1 MASSEIPM
9 NSAGGSA
16 FIRPTALERSMGRLM
31 RSPEGHDAGAGDAGA
46 GEAGAAA
53 ASGAEASALGGAG
66 ADAGA
71 GGGDQAAGGEG
82 SALGGAGEGAVEKT
96 PEEIAAEAKATEE
109 AAAAAKAAEIPEA
122 YELTAP
128 EGLTIDPKDIEAAT
142 PVFKDLGLTNEQ
154 ANKLMPVAA
163 AFAQRLVDDG
173 NAKIL
178 AQVQADRK
186 AWLDSAQA
194 DPEIGGAKWKESLAQ
209 GAHALDR
216 LGFAKGSPF
225 RVLLDE
231 SGLGNHPE
239 MIRAWS
245 KVGKAIG
252 DDPTFLRGAGNP
264 SAKRDVAASLYPND
278 VPKGGQ

>member
-1 MASSEIPM
+1 M
-9 NSAGGSA
+9 NSGAA

-31 RSPEGHDAGAGDAGA
+31 RSPEGHDGGDAGA
-46 GEAGAAA
+46 
-53 ASGAEASALGGAG
+53 GAEASALGGAG
-66 ADAGA
+66 DGAGA
-71 GGGDQAAGGEG
+71 GGGDQGAAGE
-82 SALGGAGEGAVEKT
+82 AAAKT
-96 PEEIAAEAKATEE
+96 PEEIAAETKVTEE

-128 EGLTIDPKDIEAAT
+128 EGLTLDPADIETAT

-163 AFAQRLVDDG
+163 AFAQRLVDGG

-245 KVGKAIG
+245 KIGKAIG
-252 DDPTFLRGAGNP
+252 DDPTFLRGAGSP
-264 SAKRDVAASLYPND
+264 STKRDAAAVLYPD
-278 VPKGGQ
+278 DQPKSGN